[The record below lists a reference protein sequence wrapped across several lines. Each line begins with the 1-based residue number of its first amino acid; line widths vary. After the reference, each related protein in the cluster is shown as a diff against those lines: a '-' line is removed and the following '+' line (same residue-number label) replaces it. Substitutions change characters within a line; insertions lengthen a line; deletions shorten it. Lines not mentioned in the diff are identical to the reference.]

1 MYVKLAFSVAAHLDS
16 EIMVMDE
23 VLAVGDMKF
32 QQKCLGRMGDA
43 ANEEGRTVLYVSH
56 NMNTIR
62 QLCTRCLVLD
72 HGKIVFDGDVEQ
84 AIQIYM
90 NRNEL
95 NSLTDIDLSEKRM
108 KHLPPDGAAKM
119 MHLKL
124 TDKETAAYA
133 SGEKIRFALRVKI
146 NSDIQDLRFRYEV
159 RYADDSPVGTS
170 QCPPLGDYKKGEN
183 VCFEMLFDTKGL
195 TRGKYKCLFVLF
207 GMNDYGTYEDYDA
220 IWPAFSF
227 EIEDSNKI
235 NWNTNMWG
243 HIQFP
248 DIVVE

>member
-1 MYVKLAFSVAAHLDS
+1 M
-16 EIMVMDE
+16 IMDE

-43 ANEEGRTVLYVSH
+43 AGNEGRTVLYVSH

-62 QLCTRCLVLD
+62 QLCTRCIVLD
-72 HGKIVFDGDVEQ
+72 QGRIIFDGDVEQ
-84 AIQIYM
+84 AIEIYM
-90 NRNEL
+90 NQNAENYL
-95 NSLTDIDLSEKRM
+95 VEVDLSEKRM
-108 KHLPPDGAAKM
+108 KHLSPMGAAKM

-124 TDKETAAYA
+124 IGKQISVYGAGET
-133 SGEKIRFALRVKI
+133 IRFSLKVKI
-146 NSDIQDLRFRYEV
+146 NEDISNLNFRYEI

-170 QCPPLGDYKKGEN
+170 LCPPLGSFRKNDN
-183 VCFEMLFDTKGL
+183 VSFLMEFDPKGL

-207 GMNDYGTYEDYDA
+207 GMNEFGTYEDYDA
-220 IWPAFSF
+220 VWPAFSF
-227 EIEDSNKI
+227 EIEDDNRI

-248 DIVVE
+248 DIVVCDTPEVKR